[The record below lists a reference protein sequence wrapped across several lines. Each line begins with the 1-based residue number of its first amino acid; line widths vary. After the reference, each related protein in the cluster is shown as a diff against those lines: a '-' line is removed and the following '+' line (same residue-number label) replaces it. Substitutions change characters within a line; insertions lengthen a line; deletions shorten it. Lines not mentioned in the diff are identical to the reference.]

1 MEFIQREGI
10 MHRDMKTQNIMLDEN
25 YNIKI
30 IDFGEAK
37 KLSKDKSNDYG
48 FNFKDVNNSEKERK
62 DTFVGTVNYQAPEM
76 ITGEAQG
83 FALDTWAL
91 GVILF
96 KMLVGQ
102 VPFKGTN
109 PKNVYKDIRDRNIG
123 WP

>member
-1 MEFIQREGI
+1 
-10 MHRDMKTQNIMLDEN
+10 MLDEN
-25 YNIKI
+25 FNIKI

-37 KLSKDKSNDYG
+37 KLTVDKGSDYDFKMNANDDYEKD
-48 FNFKDVNNSEKERK
+48 RK

-76 ITGEAQG
+76 ITGEAHG
-83 FALDTWAL
+83 FPLDTWAL

-109 PKNVYKDIRDRNIG
+109 PKNVYKDI
-123 WP
+123 

>member
-1 MEFIQREGI
+1 